1 MTTADLTQRDY
12 YTDQSLL
19 LDPYEYFRQMYAKG
33 PVTSMGDSD
42 VLLVTGFDEVVEVL
56 RNNKDFSSL
65 ITTSGTGEAP
75 PFEPVGSDVSEQI
88 EASREPLGERN
99 LLVTYDD
106 KPHSDMRFIAGR
118 LFTPTRLKST
128 HDFMYEFADQ
138 LVLEAVR
145 KGGCELVNGIA
156 TPFVTMVI
164 AELLGVPPQDRDKFR
179 AVIDAAP
186 PPGNMGK
193 DEEPQVSPLVY
204 MAGFFFE
211 YLNDRRENPTEDV
224 LTQLA
229 LATYPDGTLPDLL
242 EMVKLA
248 GFLFGAGQDTSAK
261 LLSNAMRHI
270 VEVPGLQQQLRA
282 DHSLIPA
289 MLEEVLR
296 LEGST
301 KVTFRIARRDTQIGA
316 IKIPAGTRLMLSLAA
331 ANRDPRRWENPEEF
345 RLNRPRIKE
354 HLAFGRGVHTCA
366 GAPLAR
372 VEVKAI
378 LERFLAHTTHISLSE
393 AKHGTPGNRRL
404 DYEPSF
410 IIRGLANLHL
420 DLESSLNKKY
430 TAGGF

>member
-1 MTTADLTQRDY
+1 MTTADLTERDY

-19 LDPYEYFRQMYAKG
+19 LDPYEYFRQMYAKA
-33 PVTSMGDSD
+33 PVTRMGDSD
-42 VLLVTGFDEVVEVL
+42 VLLVTGFEEAVEVL

-65 ITTSGTGEAP
+65 ITTSATNTPP
-75 PFEPVGSDVSEQI
+75 PFKPMGSDVSEQI
-88 EASREPLGERN
+88 EAARKELGERD
-99 LLVTYDD
+99 LLVAYDD
-106 KPHSDMRFIAGR
+106 KPHSDMRFIAGK

-138 LVLEAVR
+138 LVLEAVSR
-145 KGGCELVNGIA
+145 GGCELVNEIA

-186 PPGNMGK
+186 PPGNMDQG
-193 DEEPQVSPLVY
+193 DDTHVSPLVY

-211 YLNDRRENPTEDV
+211 YISDRRENPKTDV

-229 LATYPDGTLPDLL
+229 LATYPDGTLPDLI

-270 VEVPGLQQQLRA
+270 VEVPGLQQKLRA
-282 DHSLIPA
+282 DQSLIPA
-289 MLEEVLR
+289 FLEEVLR
-296 LEGST
+296 LEGSS

-316 IKIPAGTRLMLSLAA
+316 IKIPAGTRLVVSLAA
-331 ANRDPRRWENPEEF
+331 ANRDPRRWDEPAEF
-345 RLNRPRIKE
+345 RFDRPRIKE

-378 LERFLAHTTHISLSE
+378 LERFLQHTTHISLSE
-393 AKHGTPGNRRL
+393 AKHGTPENRRL

-410 IIRGLANLHL
+410 IIRGLANLYL
-420 DLESSLNKKY
+420 DLAS
-430 TAGGF
+430 

>member
-1 MTTADLTQRDY
+1 MTTADLTERDY

-19 LDPYEYFRQMYAKG
+19 VDPYEYFRQMYAKG
-33 PVTSMGDSD
+33 PVTLMGDSG
-42 VLLVTGFDEVVEVL
+42 VLLITGFEEAIEVL

-65 ITTSGTGEAP
+65 ITTSGTGGPP
-75 PFEPVGSDVSEQI
+75 PFEPAGTDVSEQI
-88 EASREPLGERN
+88 DAARAHLGELD

-106 KPHSDMRFIAGR
+106 RPHTDMRFIAGK

-128 HDFMYEFADQ
+128 HDFMYEFADE
-138 LVLEAVR
+138 LVLQAVR
-145 KGGCELVNGIA
+145 KGGCEIVNEIA

-164 AELLGVPPQDRDKFR
+164 AELLGVPPEDRDKFR

-186 PPGNMGK
+186 PPGNMGQ
-193 DEEPQVSPLVY
+193 DEEAQMSPLAY
-204 MAGFFFE
+204 MAVFFYE
-211 YLNDRRENPTEDV
+211 YINDRRENPRDDV

-229 LATYPDGTLPDLL
+229 LATYPDGTLPDLI

-270 VEVPGLQQQLRA
+270 VEVPGLQAQLRA
-282 DHSLIPA
+282 DYSLIPA
-289 MLEEVLR
+289 FLEEVLR

-301 KVTFRIARRDTQIGA
+301 KVTFRIARRDTCIGA
-316 IKIPAGTRLMLSLAA
+316 IKVPAGTRLMLSLAA
-331 ANRDPRRWENPEEF
+331 ANRDPRRWDNPEEF
-345 RLNRPRIKE
+345 RLDRPKIKE

-378 LERFLAHTTHISLSE
+378 LERFFEHTTRISLSE
-393 AKHGTPGNRRL
+393 EKHGAPGKRHL

-410 IIRGLANLHL
+410 IIRGLANLHI
-420 DLESSLNKKY
+420 DL
-430 TAGGF
+430 AG